1 MCGWSTRVVFAIRPG
16 LSLVLVAGIVIG
28 AGLWAARLAARPQEV
43 LPFVE
48 ATNRIEAAPMCPWR
62 NPREDLRSFFPKAT
76 DYRTETRILS
86 GQRLELARL
95 LGRPLLPEENALHL
109 YRVEAADGARGTVM
123 VRRVKGTCGAIEIVV
138 AVDSAGL
145 VRGVRVQR
153 HREPS
158 DVAARIT
165 DPAWLA
171 AFRAM
176 GPASDWRAR
185 GATAEPARQS
195 AAAIVDGVRSLVLSL
210 ELAERSGLRKD
221 HH

>member
-1 MCGWSTRVVFAIRPG
+1 MAMRGWSTPVASAIKQG
-16 LSLVLVAGIVIG
+16 LSLVVVAVAVIG
-28 AGLWAARLAARPQEV
+28 TGLWGGHLATRPQEV

-62 NPREDLRSFFPKAT
+62 NPRADLRVFFPAPS

-86 GQRLELARL
+86 GQRLELSRR
-95 LGRPLLPEENALHL
+95 LGRALLPEESALHL
-109 YRVEAADGARGTVM
+109 YRVEAGTGLRGTVM
-123 VRRVKGTCGAIEIVV
+123 VRRVKGTHGAIEIVV

-158 DVAARIT
+158 DAAARIT

-171 AFRAM
+171 AFRSM
-176 GPASDWRAR
+176 GPESDWGAR
-185 GATAEPARQS
+185 GTTSEPARQS

-210 ELAERSGLRKD
+210 ELAERSGLR
-221 HH
+221 